1 MKRTALKAL
10 WAILAFVL
18 VFSLSVGL
26 GIIAAA
32 DEADIASGTAGEGL
46 TWVIS
51 SDGTLT
57 VSGNGE
63 FDFEWYTPPWC
74 EYSDQ
79 ITSVRVEEGITEIP
93 DTLFTDLNGVKSVY
107 ISSTVTHIGTLAFDN
122 SFGIGEYIV
131 AEENEHYKSFEGV
144 IFTKDGALLV
154 RFPSAGAMAEYTV
167 PSDVAFIANE
177 AFATTRNLLVI
188 NIGENVKSIGNNAF
202 YNTAIQEINFESPTD
217 TLASCLFSYAP
228 ITKFVVPDTV
238 EYIQSSVFFDA
249 SLLETLVIGSGVKEI
264 GGYFLYDTSSLSVV
278 HYHGT
283 ADEWAAVN
291 VLEGNEDLLQKEIH
305 FVSYVEGYEAGC
317 LPGHGGGL
325 YCELCDEYLT
335 GDVIPAIKD
344 HTPGE
349 KSDVINVPADCTE
362 NGYCYFAIY
371 CVECEE
377 LMSENIAATD
387 EPLGHSY
394 SDGVC
399 VRCGISCEHTDKV
412 SDGACEI
419 CGLKYPVIELDVT
432 ATASFVGVE
441 GSYVYVG
448 FCPTESGYYMITS
461 DNGGNDYEIDPAVGI
476 VDADGYGIGY
486 NDDDG
491 DTYNFKLKFLANAGE
506 YYLIFL
512 EDRYGEDTSYEY
524 TVTKAYG
531 IESEP
536 SSAKPELTISWNGA
550 DEYQWYEYITSVE
563 ITSENA
569 DSADANGTG
578 GEYVEGKG
586 WTSGLVLE
594 YFGAFFKVE
603 LNAGDAIY
611 LDFGQDIFGDIV
623 LYGVENDYWI
633 QSYDEMIEDGRI
645 VLTAPF
651 DDTYEVYLN
660 ANVAKDIYLRAYI
673 LEKVVLED
681 EVSKRLQSPRIDG
694 IYSCDATVEGE
705 VFSSIIFVYGYT
717 VSHLPDDDEP
727 YVEVNTGEA
736 SYEWYEYILGEEF
749 TNENAEAV
757 DWGNGATSYITNEG
771 WSAVIDK
778 FESEDSYDFVTVS
791 LKAGQRV
798 TVILYGS
805 SCDGAGLYD
814 YDSEDGTWVEYEK
827 GHPLKFVFNIT
838 ADGNYTVYT
847 YSEDENIRARVYIT
861 DIAKIEGADTNTYYP
876 EKDGHYRC
884 DVTFENGKKTQL
896 IAYLSAHEHIDEN
909 TDLACDVCGDDLH
922 DITTGGG
929 NTTTGSTNAD
939 ADDDSQPTSRMDV
952 IIVIALVGLLLVS
965 VAFVIVKR
973 KMS

>member
-1 MKRTALKAL
+1 
-10 WAILAFVL
+10 
-18 VFSLSVGL
+18 
-26 GIIAAA
+26 
-32 DEADIASGTAGEGL
+32 
-46 TWVIS
+46 
-51 SDGTLT
+51 
-57 VSGNGE
+57 
-63 FDFEWYTPPWC
+63 
-74 EYSDQ
+74 
-79 ITSVRVEEGITEIP
+79 
-93 DTLFTDLNGVKSVY
+93 
-107 ISSTVTHIGTLAFDN
+107 
-122 SFGIGEYIV
+122 
-131 AEENEHYKSFEGV
+131 
-144 IFTKDGALLV
+144 
-154 RFPSAGAMAEYTV
+154 
-167 PSDVAFIANE
+167 
-177 AFATTRNLLVI
+177 
-188 NIGENVKSIGNNAF
+188 
-202 YNTAIQEINFESPTD
+202 
-217 TLASCLFSYAP
+217 
-228 ITKFVVPDTV
+228 
-238 EYIQSSVFFDA
+238 
-249 SLLETLVIGSGVKEI
+249 
-264 GGYFLYDTSSLSVV
+264 
-278 HYHGT
+278 
-283 ADEWAAVN
+283 
-291 VLEGNEDLLQKEIH
+291 
-305 FVSYVEGYEAGC
+305 
-317 LPGHGGGL
+317 
-325 YCELCDEYLT
+325 
-335 GDVIPAIKD
+335 
-344 HTPGE
+344 
-349 KSDVINVPADCTE
+349 
-362 NGYCYFAIY
+362 
-371 CVECEE
+371 
-377 LMSENIAATD
+377 MS
-387 EPLGHSY
+387 
-394 SDGVC
+394 
-399 VRCGISCEHTDKV
+399 
-412 SDGACEI
+412 
-419 CGLKYPVIELDVT
+419 
-432 ATASFVGVE
+432 
-441 GSYVYVG
+441 
-448 FCPTESGYYMITS
+448 
-461 DNGGNDYEIDPAVGI
+461 
-476 VDADGYGIGY
+476 
-486 NDDDG
+486 
-491 DTYNFKLKFLANAGE
+491 
-506 YYLIFL
+506 
-512 EDRYGEDTSYEY
+512 
-524 TVTKAYG
+524 
-531 IESEP
+531 
-536 SSAKPELTISWNGA
+536 
-550 DEYQWYEYITSVE
+550 

-594 YFGAFFKVE
+594 YFGTFFKVE

-660 ANVAKDIYLRAYI
+660 ANIAKDIYLRAYI

-757 DWGNGATSYITNEG
+757 DWGNGATSYIANEG

-778 FESEDSYDFVTVS
+778 FESENSYDFVTVS

-814 YDSEDGTWVEYEK
+814 YDSEDGTWVEYEE
-827 GHPLKFVFNIT
+827 GDPLKFVFNIT
-838 ADGNYTVYT
+838 TDGNYTVYT

-929 NTTTGSTNAD
+929 NTTTGSTDAD